1 MAQERVACA
10 TAAVTSPGAPGAPDA
25 AAVMSRAAGENFP
38 VASRLLPRGQRE
50 HLLALYGFARLVDDI
65 GDEGPLSSARR
76 LELLDRVDAELDAI
90 YAGGVPE
97 HPLLRRLGETVAA
110 CALPAAPLRALVQ
123 ANRQDQVKAT
133 YDTYEELAA
142 YCALSANPV
151 GRLVLHVFGAV
162 TPRRV
167 ARSDAVCTALQLTEH
182 WQDVAEDADRGR
194 VYLPRRDLERFGC
207 TESDLRARA
216 ASPALRA
223 LMAFEV
229 ARARELFDSGAP
241 LAHDLPLRPAL
252 AVGAFVAGGRAA
264 LDAIERVDGDVIA
277 RRPRPTGSQ
286 RLRALASTLAR
297 PRRS

>member
-65 GDEGPLSSARR
+65 GDEGPLTTARR
-76 LELLDRVDAELDAI
+76 LELLDRVDTELDAI
-90 YAGGVPE
+90 YAGALPE

-133 YDTYEELAA
+133 YDTYEELVA

-207 TESDLRARA
+207 PESDLRARA
-216 ASPALRA
+216 ASPGLRA
-223 LMAFEV
+223 LMAFEI

-241 LAHDLPLRPAL
+241 LVHDLPLRPAL